1 MSLFLLFHL
10 TCFSLGSSGSFLL
23 IILSENNQSY
33 FQFTKVKFCPANFII
48 LIFFYS
54 KPLTQFVNS
63 NFCAILWRY
72 TIWLY
77 ILCAENSQVIHCCLL
92 WVVAWEKKKYNVPHS
107 LQFSWQEKSILIII
121 GIFTNHLLRIFFQ
134 KEVVMLWVF
143 MSSVFDVSIPI
154 LFLPENWYKFFSKSK
169 DWYHVV
175 LPYTLIWL
183 MCNRFFILLNRWA
196 FQ

>member
-1 MSLFLLFHL
+1 MSIAIFVQSCEDIQFD
-10 TCFSLGSSGSFLL
+10 CIFCVQK
-23 IILSENNQSY
+23 ILKWS
-33 FQFTKVKFCPANFII
+33 TV
-48 LIFFYS
+48 
-54 KPLTQFVNS
+54 V
-63 NFCAILWRY
+63 
-72 TIWLY
+72 
-77 ILCAENSQVIHCCLL
+77 CC

-154 LFLPENWYKFFSKSK
+154 PILPENWYKFFSKSK

-175 LPYTLIWL
+175 LPFTLIWL